1 MKTLILYYSYSGK
14 TKAVAE
20 ELAKNEPADIEEIRD
35 VKRPGKLKAYTAGI
49 VASIRGKAW
58 KIQPL
63 GLNMADYDRL
73 ILLSPVWASNPTPAV
88 NALLELLPAGKTISV
103 KMISQSG
110 ISECK
115 ERLESILADK
125 GCTLEGLE
133 DIKA

>member
-1 MKTLILYYSYSGK
+1 MKTLILYHTFSGK
-14 TKAVAE
+14 TKAIAE
-20 ELAKNEPADIEEIRD
+20 ELAKNETADIEEVKE

-49 VASIRGKAW
+49 VASIRGKSW

-88 NALLELLPAGKTISV
+88 NALLELLPADKTILV

-110 ISECK
+110 KSECK
-115 ERLESILADK
+115 ERLESILKDK
-125 GCTLEGLE
+125 GCTLVGLE